1 MTYKFD
7 EAKILIADDMK
18 PMLGL
23 VKSLLTIFGCKKLY
37 TAQNGEEAYEI
48 LCKENP
54 DLVITDWMM
63 DPMDGV
69 ELTQRIRKDP
79 RSPNPY
85 VPVILM
91 TGFSSRMRVE
101 ISRDMGVTE
110 FLVKPFTAK
119 DLYGKIE
126 HVIER
131 PRQFVDSRDFFGPD
145 RRRRR
150 PEDYEGPRRRDE
162 DTGEDTSGS
171 GKKSAADVLKKLL
184 KDAKEIGKKSS

>member
-162 DTGEDTSGS
+162 DTSEDASS
-171 GKKSAADVLKKLL
+171 ARQKSAAEVLKKLL